1 MKATFF
7 EVRRDEIQPWTTE
20 GGEGDDSDELQEEE
34 GDGEGRS
41 LSVSR
46 RVFGRRRGDDRILES
61 LMRLSEPFQ
70 SVDEVGGKERKEGKG
85 WALKVTSKS
94 LPPFSSPRQ

>member
-20 GGEGDDSDELQEEE
+20 GGEGDDSDELELEEEEEE

-46 RVFGRRRGDDRILES
+46 RVFGRRRGDDRMLES

-70 SVDEVGGKERKEGKG
+70 SVDEVGGKERKEGKAG
-85 WALKVTSKS
+85 G
-94 LPPFSSPRQ
+94 R